1 MNEKWLPSGRAR
13 VCGVIG
19 NPVGHSLSP
28 LMHNFYARAL
38 GLDFMY
44 VPCLVDNHR
53 VEDAVKGAWA
63 LGFAGLNVTV
73 PHKQRVMPFMRE
85 LDDSAAGIG
94 AVNTLV
100 RMEDGYKG
108 YNTDAAGLLRLMTE
122 HGIAIGGRHCL
133 LLGAGGAAKAA
144 AYLLMKEGAASI
156 TVLNRTLPRAQA
168 LAEEMNRRFGKETMQ
183 AAALADWTR
192 LERDDYLAVQT
203 TSVGMYPDTDRAPV
217 EDPAFYRKIAAAV
230 DAVYTPARTRFMEY
244 TEQAG
249 GQAVNGLDM
258 LIYQGVAAFELWN
271 PGIRVPDEII
281 AQSRQKMIRALER

>member
-1 MNEKWLPSGRAR
+1 MNEEWLPSGRAR

-217 EDPAFYRKIAAAV
+217 EDPAF
-230 DAVYTPARTRFMEY
+230 
-244 TEQAG
+244 
-249 GQAVNGLDM
+249 
-258 LIYQGVAAFELWN
+258 
-271 PGIRVPDEII
+271 
-281 AQSRQKMIRALER
+281 